1 MCIICILM
9 FFCSSVLIICLH
21 PACGGIRSLVLARD
35 DALRAVCIIGWCVC
49 DLFVWSDWRCVYG
62 EYFSDDFF
70 HRAIVAVGGGLDGAD
85 VFGEVGVGD
94 VFEV

>member
-1 MCIICILM
+1 MR
-9 FFCSSVLIICLH
+9 H

-35 DALRAVCIIGWCVC
+35 DVLRALCIIGWCVC
-49 DLFVWSDWRCVYG
+49 DLFVWSDWGCVYG

>member
-1 MCIICILM
+1 MTHREHCAL
-9 FFCSSVLIICLH
+9 
-21 PACGGIRSLVLARD
+21 LV
-35 DALRAVCIIGWCVC
+35 GVC